1 METRRTATA
10 VAVSFLA
17 LLLVSGCAS
26 RPELA
31 ARGAVAPEGVDFSG
45 QWLLRVDSDSAN
57 GSWPGRP
64 GDAEGPIGEAP
75 RRSRTR
81 RPSRQSSSA
90 HLFLETGK
98 SLKVTQTE
106 HGFFVSLDRSVVE
119 EFSFGENRIV
129 TLGPIEA
136 QRVSGWEGAT
146 YIVETLDEEGVLL
159 RDKWRLDASGDV
171 LLRNVSLVKGEEVQ
185 FSLQQQFDRR

>member
-1 METRRTATA
+1 M
-10 VAVSFLA
+10 
-17 LLLVSGCAS
+17 
-26 RPELA
+26 
-31 ARGAVAPEGVDFSG
+31 
-45 QWLLRVDSDSAN
+45 
-57 GSWPGRP
+57 
-64 GDAEGPIGEAP
+64 
-75 RRSRTR
+75 
-81 RPSRQSSSA
+81 
-90 HLFLETGK
+90 
-98 SLKVTQTE
+98 TQTE

-146 YIVETLDEEGVLL
+146 YIVETLDEEGVIL

-171 LLRNVSLVKGEEVQ
+171 LLRDVSLVKREEVQ